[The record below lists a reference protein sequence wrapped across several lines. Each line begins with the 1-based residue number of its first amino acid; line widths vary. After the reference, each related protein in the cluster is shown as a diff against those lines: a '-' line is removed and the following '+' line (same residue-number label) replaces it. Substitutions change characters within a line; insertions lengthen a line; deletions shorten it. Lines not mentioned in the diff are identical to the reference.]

1 MARPI
6 RIFAYMLMISLM
18 MSSPLFAVEAEDA
31 WKNLNL
37 EARGLL
43 EQKDVEGAV
52 KKAEESLKFAKEK
65 LGEKSPNVMKSLNN
79 LGVIYFIAGDL
90 AKAQMY
96 YQQAVEF
103 SDAYLGKDHLFVADT
118 LVNLSKLNHQEGRYG
133 ETVSNLEKALKIRE
147 KNLKENDPQIAA
159 VLAMLGQV
167 YYEMGLAD
175 EAKAMMV
182 RLKKIT

>member
-1 MARPI
+1 MRTLQTFFLFSFITLWLVAPA
-6 RIFAYMLMISLM
+6 FSL
-18 MSSPLFAVEAEDA
+18 EDEQA

-37 EARGLL
+37 EARVLL
-43 EQKDVEGAV
+43 EQKDVNGAV
-52 KKAEESLKFAKEK
+52 QKAEESLKFAKEK

-79 LGVIYFIAGDL
+79 LGVIYFTAGDSE
-90 AKAQMY
+90 KAQAY
-96 YQQAVEF
+96 YRQAIEF
-103 SDAYLGKDHLFVADT
+103 SDINLGKDHLFMADT
-118 LVNLSKLNHQEGRYG
+118 LVNLSKLNYQEKRYG

-147 KNLKENDPQIAA
+147 KSLKENDPQIAA

-167 YYEMGLAD
+167 YYEMGLAE